1 MFDLNEQAVTFANFN
16 ARTELNGETRKPAS
30 DISCRAQLPNK
41 VLDMFYPGLLGMLYE
56 RPKNPDLVEQGSAEG
71 FTALRMPLLG
81 LPLDWDLVLDNRTL
95 TIHYGLGDDKSNL
108 VLPECKVHKFKI
120 TPQNGG
126 TVLVA
131 WQISAHPDAKQ
142 AGWLYDH
149 QTTEIVISLEEVK
162 AADPQAELPLKKSK
176 SQKKAD
182 ALAEAEAAFVATGDQ
197 TKAKKVLAPAA
208 AWPFPTGN

>member
-1 MFDLNEQAVTFANFN
+1 MFDLNEQTVTFANFN

-120 TPQNGG
+120 TPQIQDHASERRYRPGG
-126 TVLVA
+126 LA
-131 WQISAHPDAKQ
+131 DQRAPGRQ
-142 AGWLYDH
+142 AGRLAVRPPDDRDRH
-149 QTTEIVISLEEVK
+149 QPRGGQGGGS
-162 AADPQAELPLKKSK
+162 AD
-176 SQKKAD
+176 
-182 ALAEAEAAFVATGDQ
+182 
-197 TKAKKVLAPAA
+197 
-208 AWPFPTGN
+208 